1 MRTSTTRFLP
11 GLGLGALIGI
21 AGTVAASYVLQVGIF
36 GDGTEDRDT
45 QIIESVT
52 EIQEVALLE
61 LGIQGMYEHA
71 DAGADVR
78 FFDRVALQIPWTD
91 RTTAIPYSFQA
102 KLGIDGEDVTI
113 ESTGEDSF
121 AITIPEF
128 TFIGHDA
135 VQFAA
140 AQEDGGAFRWV
151 TPKADELDLANEI
164 LSDENKEEYVA
175 QHEEDLEE
183 QAESFYGQIVAG
195 IDPDIDVTFSFQG

>member
-1 MRTSTTRFLP
+1 MSASTTRFLP
-11 GLGLGALIGI
+11 GPGLGALIGI
-21 AGTVAASYVLQVGIF
+21 GGTVAASYVLQLGLF
-36 GDGTEDRDT
+36 GDGTEERDT

-61 LGIQGMYEHA
+61 LGIQGMYEHE
-71 DAGADVR
+71 DDGADLR
-78 FFDRVALQIPWTD
+78 FFDRAALQIPWTE

-113 ESTGEDSF
+113 EPTGEDSF

-140 AQEDGGAFRWV
+140 AEEKGGALRWV
-151 TPKADELDLANEI
+151 TPKADELDLANKI
-164 LSDENKEEYVA
+164 LSDENKDEYVA
-175 QHEEDLEE
+175 QHEEDLQE
-183 QAESFYGQIVAG
+183 QARSFYGQIIAG
-195 IDPDIDVTFSFQG
+195 IDPSIDVTFSFQD